1 MGETSAERGLRFVVY
16 GRVQGVSFRW
26 HTVEVARELGLAGW
40 VRNRPDGTVEV
51 HAEGPPELL
60 DRLAAWLAHGPGRAR
75 VTRLERREVEP
86 EPGLAGF
93 SIRR

>member
-1 MGETSAERGLRFVVY
+1 MSTAGSGARRFVVH

-26 HTVEVARELGLAGW
+26 HTEQVAAKLGLRGW

-51 HAEGPPELL
+51 HAEGPPGLL
-60 DRLAAWLAHGPGRAR
+60 DELAAWLAEGPRLAR
-75 VTRLERREVEP
+75 VTRLEQREVEP

-93 SIRR
+93 VLHC